1 MKPVVYPEGVGN
13 CHKCLW
19 ITYEWRSQ
27 LQDPEC
33 LLQFCWFVTLNLF
46 SKDLDAN
53 IGISPW
59 KFSSEVW
66 QKQKKNGGDL
76 SKLSADVLPL
86 SKKQE
91 GIRGLSTY
99 GYLHFVCHNRAWEG
113 RVYAVLS
120 WRWRIDVRKI
130 PDELTAAKEALFTGD
145 KWVLISAFV
154 TKDFFC
160 IYRGRKFDLK
170 PLYYFFSSTELR
182 LSSQLW
188 NG

>member
-13 CHKCLW
+13 CPVLHKCLW
-19 ITYEWRSQ
+19 ITYEWRSR

-33 LLQFCWFVTLNLF
+33 LLQFCWFVTLHLF
-46 SKDLDAN
+46 SEDLDAN
-53 IGISPW
+53 TGISPW
-59 KFSSEVW
+59 KISSEVW

-113 RVYAVLS
+113 RVYGVLS
-120 WRWRIDVRKI
+120 WRWRC
-130 PDELTAAKEALFTGD
+130 KENTRGANTSQGRIIHWWQMTLD
-145 KWVLISAFV
+145 
-154 TKDFFC
+154 FC
-160 IYRGRKFDLK
+160 ICYQGFLLYLQRKEIW
-170 PLYYFFSSTELR
+170 S
-182 LSSQLW
+182 
-188 NG
+188 